1 MLPHRKFKL
10 SSLIS
15 IIYYNYFS
23 QYGYPINQEDLAG
36 TLSTF
41 SSVVLSGLELLGVM
55 ATDSEK
61 YGYQQLWKFVG
72 YYLGWYQYLV
82 YLIDIES
89 TFYCRTSANGH
100 LSTMA
105 TFFVPADKH
114 PYIDS
119 FNPSSPNSDQ
129 HLFSPN
135 NIRTLSRDQVMRII
149 KMITYEKML

>member
-15 IIYYNYFS
+15 IIYFFS

-41 SSVVLSGLELLGVM
+41 SSVVLRGLELLGVM

-72 YYLGWYQYLV
+72 YYLGQYQSLFY
-82 YLIDIES
+82 YRIYS
-89 TFYCRTSANGH
+89 T
-100 LSTMA
+100 
-105 TFFVPADKH
+105 
-114 PYIDS
+114 I
-119 FNPSSPNSDQ
+119 
-129 HLFSPN
+129 
-135 NIRTLSRDQVMRII
+135 SRDLDCILCFFTLARLIRKYFLIQQSLHVPENFFFSKTFGYKPRPPLEP
-149 KMITYEKML
+149 KF

>member
-41 SSVVLSGLELLGVM
+41 SSVVLRGLELLGVM

-72 YYLGWYQYLV
+72 YYLGQYQSLFYYRIYSTISRDLDCILCFFILAR
-82 YLIDIES
+82 LIRKYFSIQQSLHVPEK
-89 TFYCRTSANGH
+89 FFFQKLSAISRDP
-100 LSTMA
+100 LQ
-105 TFFVPADKH
+105 
-114 PYIDS
+114 
-119 FNPSSPNSDQ
+119 SPNFNSLQ
-129 HLFSPN
+129 F
-135 NIRTLSRDQVMRII
+135 
-149 KMITYEKML
+149 